1 MKYTIKNRWTMTAQ
15 CEVEIECRAD
25 ASEGMKLGL
34 AVRVALKLDANFAS
48 AYLAGANLAD
58 ADLSRANLSDANL
71 ADANL
76 ASAYLAGA
84 NLSRANLADANLSSA
99 YLAGANLADANL
111 SRADLSRA
119 NLSRADLSRANLA
132 GAKWRDGITITR
144 APLQLYGLAYTVTI
158 LDAHMQV
165 GCELHTFDEWDGFD
179 DERISRMD
187 GVNARRFWRDHKV
200 ALMLLC
206 RSREVKAESK
216 EEEAA

>member
-15 CEVEIECRAD
+15 CEVEIECSAD

-34 AVRVALKLDANFAS
+34 AVRVALKLDAN
-48 AYLAGANLAD
+48 LA
-58 ADLSRANLSDANL
+58 
-71 ADANL
+71 
-76 ASAYLAGA
+76 
-84 NLSRANLADANLSSA
+84 SA

-111 SRADLSRA
+111 SR
-119 NLSRADLSRANLA
+119 
-132 GAKWRDGITITR
+132 AKWRDGITITR